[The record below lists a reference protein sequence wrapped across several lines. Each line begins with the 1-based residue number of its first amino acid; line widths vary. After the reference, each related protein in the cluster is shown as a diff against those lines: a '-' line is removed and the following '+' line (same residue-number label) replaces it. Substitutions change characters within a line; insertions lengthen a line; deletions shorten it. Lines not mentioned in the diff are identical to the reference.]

1 MHVVKPYNPKN
12 KYTFYRYFNCISKH
26 VANKNCYQQYKLLC
40 LNKQLQDHWN
50 IGIFSNQIS
59 IILHSEENKRI
70 P

>member
-40 LNKQLQDHWN
+40 LNKQPQDHWN
-50 IGIFSNQIS
+50 IGKCQFSYT
-59 IILHSEENKRI
+59 LKRI
-70 P
+70 REYHKKD